1 MAAGK
6 MQKGIDKKR
15 FMNAKEFDFGCALTD
30 GIFDK
35 ILEHNFVSISRE
47 ATPKDNFGLNL
58 IKSVRDKI
66 ISVNL

>member
-1 MAAGK
+1 
-6 MQKGIDKKR
+6 
-15 FMNAKEFDFGCALTD
+15 MNAKEFDFGCALTD

-35 ILEHNFVSISRE
+35 ILEQNFVSISRE

-58 IKSVRDKI
+58 IKSVREKI